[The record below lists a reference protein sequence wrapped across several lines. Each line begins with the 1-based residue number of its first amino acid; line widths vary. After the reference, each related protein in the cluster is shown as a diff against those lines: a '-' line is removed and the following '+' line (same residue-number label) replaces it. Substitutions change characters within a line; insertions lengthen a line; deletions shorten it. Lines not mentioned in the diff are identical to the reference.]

1 MTLKCM
7 RPDSRWQPNSA
18 EQEAIETLRPRID
31 ELSILVWG
39 ADWCG
44 DCKAALP
51 LFAAALERL
60 NIDPEK
66 VTQHEVQKLDDGSKA
81 GPQVTEYD
89 IKFIPTIV
97 LERNGQEI
105 ARFVESGEDPAI
117 VDLAIQIIDAAE
129 VA

>member
-1 MTLKCM
+1 M